1 MIILYLYND
10 LQAERYFKEQN
21 EKSEIKRIGKA
32 AALAVIGYVAV
43 QSILSVPLTFQPI
56 AELYFSNSV
65 FQSVVTIFLSVFGML
80 IPFGMCGL
88 YLEKKTETDVFKFDK
103 PVSLPLVATA
113 TALGFFVCLA
123 GNYVTSVFVEATGE
137 AGVTLTAPEFATPSD
152 LSGRIVYAIAI
163 AVVPALVEEFAIRGA
178 VMQPLRKYGDWFA
191 IIASS
196 IVFAVLHCNLIQAP
210 FALIAGI
217 GIGYAVCITESLWT
231 GVIIHFCN
239 NFYAVVTEF
248 MIADIP
254 DENML
259 NKVYYISLIVLY
271 AVSIIGSAVFM
282 IIKNKR
288 TLRKPF
294 TALTAGRKFAAF
306 MLSVP
311 MVIALLI
318 MLYFTSQ
325 YIEISLF

>member
-1 MIILYLYND
+1 MGGCQQQGRLWADALLLFLGRLGISAEQMFGLLSDAAVLQVVQIVISSVMFLLPFFIVVFGTGKKLGEIISFGAPDKKLFMPLVLMGFGFCTFANIATNTVASFFSTLGFEY
-10 LQAERYFKEQN
+10 QSPQI
-21 EKSEIKRIGKA
+21 EIPEGVFGF
-32 AALAVIGYVAV
+32 LLV
-43 QSILSVPLTFQPI
+43 ILS
-56 AELYFSNSV
+56 
-65 FQSVVTIFLSVFGML
+65 
-80 IPFGMCGL
+80 
-88 YLEKKTETDVFKFDK
+88 
-103 PVSLPLVATA
+103 TA
-113 TALGFFVCLA
+113 IT
-123 GNYVTSVFVEATGE
+123 
-137 AGVTLTAPEFATPSD
+137 
-152 LSGRIVYAIAI
+152 
-163 AVVPALVEEFAIRGA
+163 PALVEEFAIRGA

-196 IVFAVLHCNLIQAP
+196 IVFAVLHGNLIQAP

-231 GVIIHFCN
+231 GIIIHFCN

-288 TLRKPF
+288 TLKKPF

-325 YIEISLF
+325 YVEISLF